1 MVPRKRQQLD
11 DQPDCSYAY
20 RPLRPGSQA
29 GCQRLLMDAERT
41 GETKRWEPTTEGVI
55 GRGEFSGVRE
65 GFLSR
70 VSGARSPTRHARAA
84 EAAVPAG
91 VLGQVLLM
99 VLLGIV
105 ERTGCLD
112 LRRDRFIAGIR

>member
-1 MVPRKRQQLD
+1 MVPDKRQQLD
-11 DQPDCSYAY
+11 DQPDGSYAY
-20 RPLRPGSQA
+20 RPLRPGLQT
-29 GCQRLLMDAERT
+29 GCQRLLMNAERT
-41 GETKRWEPTTEGVI
+41 GETWRWEPPTGGVI

-70 VSGARSPTRHARAA
+70 VSCARSPTRHARAA